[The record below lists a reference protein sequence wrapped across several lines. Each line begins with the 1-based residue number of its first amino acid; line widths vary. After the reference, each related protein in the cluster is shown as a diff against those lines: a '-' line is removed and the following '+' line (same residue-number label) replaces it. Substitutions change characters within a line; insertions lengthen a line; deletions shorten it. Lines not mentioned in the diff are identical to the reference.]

1 MQAVEQRWIQ
11 LLCDMPT
18 KSREVT
24 QCYGIRVR
32 SGSYLLAL
40 LEIA

>member
-1 MQAVEQRWIQ
+1 MQEVGQRWIQ
-11 LLCDMPT
+11 LLSDMPT
-18 KSREVT
+18 NPREVT